1 MPAAAARLPLPEPS
15 KPLALSRP
23 RMPSAEALTPYL
35 ERMDEAGWYSN
46 FGPLLQTFEA
56 RLADRLSGGAGVVT
70 VSSATTAL
78 TLTLQALDLPP
89 GSVCAVPAWTF
100 VATAH
105 AVLAAGLTPWFV
117 DVDARTG
124 MLDPAQTE
132 AVLAEAPAPVRVVM
146 PVLAHGAP
154 VDLDAWAAFRDRTGV
169 AVIVDAAAAFDAL
182 SSAPVPAV
190 VSLHATKALGVGEGG
205 YVASTDAAL
214 LSRVRR
220 LTAFGFDGDRVA
232 RMPAQNAKLSE
243 YAAAV
248 GLAALDGWTTSRQ
261 RYVHVARA
269 WRVALMD
276 RPDIRFQPDWGLDWV
291 SSVCVVDLPGP
302 VAGAVATAMAGEG
315 VPTRAWWSRGCHR
328 EPAFAEVGA
337 AALQATD
344 RLAAST
350 LGLPYAAAMDDAEVA
365 RAASALMRAIDA
377 QN

>member
-1 MPAAAARLPLPEPS
+1 MPAAARLPQPEPS

-23 RMPSAEALTPYL
+23 RMPRAEALTPYL

-56 RLADRLSGGAGVVT
+56 RLADRLGGGAGVVT

-89 GSVCAVPAWTF
+89 GVFCALPSWTF

-105 AVLAAGLTPWFV
+105 AVMAAGLTPFFV
-117 DVDARTG
+117 DVDAATG
-124 MLDPAQTE
+124 MLDPVRVE
-132 AVLAEAPAPVRVVM
+132 AALAEAPEPVRVVM

-154 VDLDAWAAFRDRTGV
+154 VDLDAWAALRERTGV
-169 AVIVDAAAAFDAL
+169 AVVVDAAAAFDVL
-182 SSAPVPAV
+182 DRAPVPAV

-205 YVASTDAAL
+205 YVASTDADL
-214 LSRVRR
+214 LARVRR
-220 LTAFGFDGDRVA
+220 LTAFGFAGDRVA

-248 GLAALDGWTTSRQ
+248 GMAALDGWTTTRQ
-261 RYVHVARA
+261 RYAHVARA

-276 RPDIRFQPDWGLDWV
+276 RPDIRFQPGWGLDWV

-302 VAGAVATAMAGEG
+302 MTAPVATAMAGEG

-328 EPAFAEVGA
+328 EPAFAGVGA
-337 AALQATD
+337 TALPATE

-350 LGLPYAAAMDDAEVA
+350 LGLPYAAAMDEAEVA
-365 RAASALMRAIDA
+365 RAASALIRAVDA
-377 QN
+377 HAR